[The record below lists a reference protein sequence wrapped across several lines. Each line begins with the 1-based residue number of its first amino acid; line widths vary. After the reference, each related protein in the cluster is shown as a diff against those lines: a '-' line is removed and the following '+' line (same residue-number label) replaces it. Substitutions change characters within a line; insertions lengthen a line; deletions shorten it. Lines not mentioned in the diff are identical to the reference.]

1 LPYVTLDLDTCTAC
15 QNCLK
20 ACPMGVFA
28 EQGDVI
34 AVVEPNQCIICRA
47 CEAMCPTG
55 SIVVED

>member
-1 LPYVTLDLDTCTAC
+1 MPYVTLNTDTCTAC

-28 EQGDVI
+28 EKEGEIV
-34 AVVEPNQCIICRA
+34 VVEPNQCIICRA
-47 CEAMCPTG
+47 CEATCPSD

>member
-1 LPYVTLDLDTCTAC
+1 
-15 QNCLK
+15 
-20 ACPMGVFA
+20 MGVFA

-47 CEAMCPTG
+47 CEATCPSD

>member
-1 LPYVTLDLDTCTAC
+1 MPYVTLDLDTCTAC
-15 QNCLK
+15 QICLK

-28 EQGDVI
+28 KQGDKI

-47 CEAMCPTG
+47 CEAMCLPD